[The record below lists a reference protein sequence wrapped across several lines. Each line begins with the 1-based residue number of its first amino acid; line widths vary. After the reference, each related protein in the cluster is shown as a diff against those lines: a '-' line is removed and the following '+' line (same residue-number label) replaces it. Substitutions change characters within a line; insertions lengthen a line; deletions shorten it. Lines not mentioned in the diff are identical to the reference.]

1 MRVDRAARRIDA
13 DLPAVFA
20 AFTDAEL
27 FLAWL
32 PPAGMSGRLERFEP
46 QVGGG
51 YRMVLSYDEPPPGG
65 GKADASSDVA
75 EAHIA
80 ELDPAGRIVWEV
92 EFPSEDPAAAGLM
105 TMTWTL
111 SPADD
116 GTLVSVAAVDVPAA
130 ISPEAHAEGLRSSLA
145 QLATVVGRR

>member
-1 MRVDRAARRIDA
+1 MRVDRAARRVEA
-13 DLPAVFA
+13 DLPTVFT
-20 AFTDAEL
+20 AFTDAERL
-27 FLAWL
+27 AAWL
-32 PPAGMSGRLERFEP
+32 PPEGMTGRLERFDP
-46 QVGGG
+46 RAGGG
-51 YRMVLSYDEPPPGG
+51 FRMVLSYDEPPPGG
-65 GKADASSDVA
+65 GKADASSDVV

-80 ELDPAGRIVWEV
+80 ELDPAGRLVWQV
-92 EFPSEDPAAAGLM
+92 KFPSEDPAAAGLM

-145 QLATVVGRR
+145 QLAAAVDRR